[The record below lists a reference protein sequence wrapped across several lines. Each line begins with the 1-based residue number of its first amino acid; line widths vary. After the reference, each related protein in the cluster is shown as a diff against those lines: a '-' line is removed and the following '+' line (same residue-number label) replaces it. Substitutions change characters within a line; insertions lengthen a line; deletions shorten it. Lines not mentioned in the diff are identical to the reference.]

1 MGATT
6 SQGTGPGA
14 ADNIKPKILN
24 GAVAAGNIQ
33 PQALNTYHGDIN
45 ALANNGNITAVGEI
59 FASEVTSSGAIYGA
73 SANINGSVIV
83 SGTIAATGAITSSGA
98 INAASANINGAVT
111 VSGTIAATGAITS
124 SGAIYG
130 ASANINGAVIVSG
143 NISATG
149 VILSNT
155 TGQLLNT
162 SLNIS
167 SGTYTNATSGY
178 TSIMSVNY
186 TPVRSGT
193 NIVVSFDAGFSMNG
207 AGGDSFG
214 SRITVSGNPIITR
227 TQAFV
232 SGGSGETMRGNV
244 LFPLSYLYQ
253 NGTAA
258 TTDISVDGI
267 KLTGDDTLTVN
278 KSQAML
284 TITEY
289 VR

>member
-6 SQGTGPGA
+6 SQGTGQGA
-14 ADNIKPKILN
+14 ATRSKPLIIN
-24 GAVAAGNIQ
+24 GAVNAVNVQPQSLEMYHGNI
-33 PQALNTYHGDIN
+33 N
-45 ALANNGNITAVGEI
+45 AEANDGNITAAGEI
-59 FASEVTSSGAIYGA
+59 FASEVTA
-73 SANINGSVIV
+73 
-83 SGTIAATGAITSSGA
+83 
-98 INAASANINGAVT
+98 
-111 VSGTIAATGAITS
+111 

-130 ASANINGAVIVSG
+130 ASANINGAVVVSG

-149 VILSNT
+149 VIRGNA

-162 SLNIS
+162 SLNVS

-214 SRITVSGNPIITR
+214 AQIVVSGNPIITR
-227 TQAFV
+227 TQTFK
-232 SGGSGETMRGNV
+232 SGGVGDTMRGNV
-244 LFPLSYLYQ
+244 LFPISYLYQ

-258 TTDISVDGI
+258 STTITVDGI

>member
-6 SQGTGPGA
+6 GEGTGQGA
-14 ADNIKPKILN
+14 ATRSKPLIIN
-24 GAVAAGNIQ
+24 GAVNAINIQ
-33 PQALNTYHGDIN
+33 PQSLETYHGNIN
-45 ALANNGNITAVGEI
+45 AQANDGTITAVGGI
-59 FASEVTSSGAIYGA
+59 TSSGAINAA
-73 SANINGSVIV
+73 SANINGAVTV
-83 SGTIAATGAITSSGA
+83 SGTIIAVGAITSSGA

-124 SGAIYG
+124 SGAINA
-130 ASANINGAVIVSG
+130 ASANINGAVTVSG

-149 VILSNT
+149 VIRGNG

-162 SLNIS
+162 SLNVSTGTYTSI
-167 SGTYTNATSGY
+167 SGTYTD
-178 TSIMSVNY
+178 IMSVSY

-193 NIVVSFDAGFSMNG
+193 NIVVGFDANFSING

-214 SRITVSGNPIITR
+214 SRIMVSGSPIITR
-227 TQAFV
+227 TQTFAT
-232 SGGSGETMRGNV
+232 SGSPGASDIRGNV
-244 LFPLSYLYQ
+244 LFPVSYLYQ
-253 NGTAA
+253 NATAA
-258 TTDISVDGI
+258 VTTIAVQAAL
-267 KLTGDDTLTVN
+267 LTGDDTLTVN

>member
-6 SQGTGPGA
+6 SQGTGQGA
-14 ADNIKPKILN
+14 ATRSKPLIIN
-24 GAVAAGNIQ
+24 GAVNAVNVQPQSLEMYHGNI
-33 PQALNTYHGDIN
+33 N
-45 ALANNGNITAVGEI
+45 AEANDGAITAVG
-59 FASEVTSSGAIYGA
+59 
-73 SANINGSVIV
+73 
-83 SGTIAATGAITSSGA
+83 
-98 INAASANINGAVT
+98 AVT
-111 VSGTIAATGAITS
+111 V

-130 ASANINGAVIVSG
+130 ASANINGAVTVSGAIYGASANINGAVTVSG

-149 VILSNT
+149 VIRGNT

-162 SLNIS
+162 SLNVS

-214 SRITVSGNPIITR
+214 AQITVSGNPIITR

-232 SGGSGETMRGNV
+232 SGGTGDTMRGNV

-258 TTDISVDGI
+258 ATTIAVQGI

>member
-45 ALANNGNITAVGEI
+45 ALANNGAITAVG
-59 FASEVTSSGAIYGA
+59 G
-73 SANINGSVIV
+73 
-83 SGTIAATGAITSSGA
+83 
-98 INAASANINGAVT
+98 
-111 VSGTIAATGAITS
+111 ITS

-130 ASANINGAVIVSG
+130 ASANINGAVTVSG

-149 VILSNT
+149 VIRGKT

-162 SLNIS
+162 SLNTS

-178 TSIMSVNY
+178 TSIMSVSY
-186 TPVRSGT
+186 TPVLSGT
-193 NIVVSFDAGFSMNG
+193 NIVISFDAGFSMDGTG
-207 AGGDSFG
+207 ADSFG
-214 SRITVSGNPIITR
+214 AQIVVSGNPIITR
-227 TQAFV
+227 TQTFV
-232 SGGSGETMRGNV
+232 SGTPGGSDVRGNV
-244 LFPLSYLYQ
+244 LFPISYLYQ

-258 TTDISVDGI
+258 ATTIAVQGI

>member
-6 SQGTGPGA
+6 SQGTGQGA
-14 ADNIKPKILN
+14 ATRSKPLIIN
-24 GAVAAGNIQ
+24 GAVNAVNVQPQSLEMYHGNI
-33 PQALNTYHGDIN
+33 N
-45 ALANNGNITAVGEI
+45 AEANDGNITAAGEI
-59 FASEVTSSGAIYGA
+59 FASEVTA
-73 SANINGSVIV
+73 
-83 SGTIAATGAITSSGA
+83 
-98 INAASANINGAVT
+98 
-111 VSGTIAATGAITS
+111 

-130 ASANINGAVIVSG
+130 ASANINGAVVVSG

-149 VILSNT
+149 VIRGNA

-162 SLNIS
+162 SLNVS

-214 SRITVSGNPIITR
+214 AQIVVSGNPIITR
-227 TQAFV
+227 TQTFK
-232 SGGSGETMRGNV
+232 SGGVGDTMRGNV
-244 LFPLSYLYQ
+244 LFPISYLYQ

-258 TTDISVDGI
+258 ATTIAVQGI

>member
-45 ALANNGNITAVGEI
+45 ALANNGNITAVG
-59 FASEVTSSGAIYGA
+59 G
-73 SANINGSVIV
+73 
-83 SGTIAATGAITSSGA
+83 
-98 INAASANINGAVT
+98 
-111 VSGTIAATGAITS
+111 ITS

-167 SGTYTNATSGY
+167 SGTYTSISGTY
-178 TSIMSVNY
+178 TDIMSVSY

-207 AGGDSFG
+207 A
-214 SRITVSGNPIITR
+214 
-227 TQAFV
+227 
-232 SGGSGETMRGNV
+232 V
-244 LFPLSYLYQ
+244 LSEPVW
-253 NGTAA
+253 G
-258 TTDISVDGI
+258 VG
-267 KLTGDDTLTVN
+267 K
-278 KSQAML
+278 
-284 TITEY
+284 
-289 VR
+289 

>member
-6 SQGTGPGA
+6 SQGTGQGA
-14 ADNIKPKILN
+14 ATRSKPLIIN
-24 GAVAAGNIQ
+24 GAVNAVNVQPQSLEMYHGNI
-33 PQALNTYHGDIN
+33 N
-45 ALANNGNITAVGEI
+45 AEANDGNITAAGEI
-59 FASEVTSSGAIYGA
+59 FASEVTA
-73 SANINGSVIV
+73 
-83 SGTIAATGAITSSGA
+83 
-98 INAASANINGAVT
+98 
-111 VSGTIAATGAITS
+111 

-130 ASANINGAVIVSG
+130 ASANINGAVVVSG

-149 VILSNT
+149 VIRGNA

-214 SRITVSGNPIITR
+214 AQIVVSGNPIITR
-227 TQAFV
+227 TQTFK
-232 SGGSGETMRGNV
+232 SGGVGDTMRGNV
-244 LFPLSYLYQ
+244 LFPISYLYQ

-258 TTDISVDGI
+258 ATTIAVQGI

>member
-45 ALANNGNITAVGEI
+45 ALANNGNITAVG
-59 FASEVTSSGAIYGA
+59 G
-73 SANINGSVIV
+73 
-83 SGTIAATGAITSSGA
+83 
-98 INAASANINGAVT
+98 
-111 VSGTIAATGAITS
+111 ITS

-130 ASANINGAVIVSG
+130 ASASINGSVTVSG

-149 VILSNT
+149 VIRGNT

-214 SRITVSGNPIITR
+214 AQITVSGNPIITR

-232 SGGSGETMRGNV
+232 SGGTGDTMRGNV

-258 TTDISVDGI
+258 STTITVDGI

>member
-45 ALANNGNITAVGEI
+45 ALANNGAITAVG
-59 FASEVTSSGAIYGA
+59 G
-73 SANINGSVIV
+73 
-83 SGTIAATGAITSSGA
+83 
-98 INAASANINGAVT
+98 
-111 VSGTIAATGAITS
+111 ITS

-130 ASANINGAVIVSG
+130 ASANINGAVTVSG

-149 VILSNT
+149 VIRGNT

-162 SLNIS
+162 SLNTSTGTYTSI
-167 SGTYTNATSGY
+167 SGTYTD
-178 TSIMSVNY
+178 IMSVSY

-193 NIVVSFDAGFSMNG
+193 NIVVGFDANYTMNG

-214 SRITVSGNPIITR
+214 SRIMVSGSPIITR
-227 TQAFV
+227 TQTFAT
-232 SGGSGETMRGNV
+232 SGSPGASDIRGNV
-244 LFPLSYLYQ
+244 LFPVSYIYQ
-253 NGTAA
+253 NATGSA
-258 TTDISVDGI
+258 TTIAVQAAL
-267 KLTGDDTLTVN
+267 LTGEDVLTVD
-278 KSQAML
+278 KSKAML

-289 VR
+289 VS